1 MALENYIE
9 MRDSVNNDRF
19 LNQRDLER
27 QLEIKYPDQF
37 ISRYAMVSFHQ
48 IPYSIIQER
57 GKIQQEMLDW
67 IIENNSADTPVSAE
81 TIEKEIKSKLSVL
94 RLL

>member
-1 MALENYIE
+1 
-9 MRDSVNNDRF
+9 
-19 LNQRDLER
+19 
-27 QLEIKYPDQF
+27 
-37 ISRYAMVSFHQ
+37 MVSFHQ

-57 GKIQQEMLDW
+57 GKIQQEILDW

-94 RLL
+94 PLL